1 MTDYKLYRGDCL
13 EMIDQLPD
21 RSVDL
26 MLTDPPYNISR
37 ENRFWSMNR
46 QSMDFGAWDHDF
58 DLTGWIAPAMLRC
71 RSSSMMMFF
80 DFWT

>member
-1 MTDYKLYRGDCL
+1 MESDYKLYRGDCL

-46 QSMDFGAWDHDF
+46 QSMDFGVWDYGF
-58 DLTGWIAPAMLRC
+58 DLTGWIAPAMQKIAKNGAVII
-71 RSSSMMMFF
+71 FN
-80 DFWT
+80 

>member
-1 MTDYKLYRGDCL
+1 MKFDYKLYRGDCL

-26 MLTDPPYNISR
+26 MLTDPPYKISR

-46 QSMDFGAWDHDF
+46 
-58 DLTGWIAPAMLRC
+58 
-71 RSSSMMMFF
+71 
-80 DFWT
+80 